1 MTLAEAAIAMPAA
14 ANVAAVL
21 LAGLVAMASPGPA
34 TIAISRAAMSGGRRD
49 GLHLALGVATG
60 SAIWCLAAAG
70 GLGAVMVHHAWLQDV
85 LRYLAAGYLFYL
97 AVHAARA
104 ALAGSHIP
112 APAPKT
118 PAPHAFLTG
127 LGLHLTNPKPV
138 LFYGALFS
146 AGLPADIGI
155 EALALVVILL
165 CLLALA
171 VFTGL
176 ALLFANQALARGY
189 AKLKRWFETLFAA
202 LFGAASARLLIVPLA
217 SPSNPSLSP

>member
-1 MTLAEAAIAMPAA
+1 MPAA
-14 ANVAAVL
+14 ANVAAVV

-34 TIAISRAAMSGGRRD
+34 TIAISRAAMSRGRRE
-49 GLHLALGVATG
+49 GLRMALGVTTG
-60 SAIWCLAAAG
+60 STIWCLAAAG

-97 AVHAARA
+97 AVNAARA
-104 ALAGSHIP
+104 ALAGSDIP

-118 PAPHAFLTG
+118 PASRAFLIG
-127 LGLHLTNPKPV
+127 LGIHLTNPKPV

-165 CLLALA
+165 CLLAVA
-171 VFTGL
+171 VFSGF
-176 ALLFANQALARGY
+176 ALLFANPALARGY
-189 AKLKRWFETLFAA
+189 ARLKRWFETLFAA
-202 LFGAASARLLIVPLA
+202 LFGAAAAKLLVAPLA
-217 SPSNPSLSP
+217 SPADPSLSP